1 MGKALPQCTLQPLRA
16 RPTVS
21 IPARLDTMLTEILI
35 VVVLIALN
43 GGLSMSELAFVS
55 SRPARLRAIAEAG
68 STRAATA
75 LRLCEDP
82 GRFLSSVQLGMTLV
96 GVLSGAFS
104 GATLGSR
111 FAAYLVRRGVDDDWA
126 YTLGVGGV
134 VVVLTYLTL
143 IIGELVPKQIALR
156 NPEAIAM
163 RAAPVMVW
171 IARLAAPLVLL
182 LDWSGRMVLAL
193 MGVSRDSKARVTEEE
208 VRTILA
214 EARFDGVIEDEE
226 QEMLSGVMRL
236 ADRSARAL
244 MTPRR
249 DVELIDLQA
258 TPDEAIAVVAASGRP
273 RIPVRNRDTE
283 EVVGVLYVTDA
294 FAAIT
299 KGEPL
304 NVAKLMR
311 EVPVVTELADAL
323 AVIET
328 LRASP
333 NHMALVYD
341 EYGSFEGIIT
351 TGDILEAITGTF
363 QEHKS
368 EEPAMVQRADESWL
382 VAGWMPVDEFC
393 ERMALPRSIAGDYD
407 TVAGLMLHQFGRLPA
422 LGDYFVVEG
431 HRFEVIDLDDR
442 RIDKVLVAKE

>member
-1 MGKALPQCTLQPLRA
+1 
-16 RPTVS
+16 
-21 IPARLDTMLTEILI
+21 MLTEILI
-35 VVVLIALN
+35 VVVLIVLN

-55 SRPARLRAIAEAG
+55 SRPARLRSIAEAG

-82 GRFLSSVQLGMTLV
+82 GKFLSSVQLGMTLV

-104 GATLGSR
+104 GATLGAR
-111 FAAYLVRRGVDDDWA
+111 LAAWLTGYGVDADWA
-126 YTLGVGGV
+126 RTFGVGGV

-163 RAAPVMVW
+163 RAAPFMVA
-171 IARLAAPLVLL
+171 IARIASPLVWF

-193 MGVSRDSKARVTEEE
+193 LGVSRDSKARVTEEE

-214 EARFDGVIEDEE
+214 EAKYDGVIEDEE

-249 DVELIDLQA
+249 DVELVDLQA
-258 TPDEAIAVVAASGRP
+258 TPEETIAAIRASGRP
-273 RIPVRNRDTE
+273 RIPVRNRDTD
-283 EVVGVLYVTDA
+283 EVVGVLYMTDA
-294 FAAIT
+294 FAAISQG
-299 KGEPL
+299 KPL
-304 NVAKLMR
+304 DVAKLMR
-311 EVPVVTELADAL
+311 EVPVVTDKADAL
-323 AVIET
+323 AVIEI

-341 EYGSFEGIIT
+341 EHGSFEGIIT

-363 QEHKS
+363 QEHKQ
-368 EEPAMVQRADESWL
+368 EEPAMFQRTDESWL

-393 ERMALPRSIAGDYD
+393 ERMILPRSLAGDYD
-407 TVAGLMLHQFGRLPA
+407 TVAGLMLHQFHRLPD
-422 LGDYFVVEG
+422 LGDSFIAEG

-442 RIDKVLVAKE
+442 RIDKVLVTRL